1 MGKTFCQLSQM
12 KDTPMI
18 KIMNIFIILYL
29 TLIISILKAKSPEE
43 MIKESIANYPG
54 KCPCPYSIMSNG
66 KKCGKRSA
74 YSKPG
79 GYEPLCYISDIKNN
93 SDKAKVSFLKIVD
106 GDTIH
111 IGKIKYRLH
120 GIDAPEIQQQ
130 CKRENKKY
138 KCGVE
143 ATRFLKSLIKDE
155 NKVRCEKK
163 DTDRYK
169 RIVAVCYYD
178 RKDLNKLMVKN
189 GWAIAYRKYSKDYVD
204 DENYARLNKLG
215 VWKGEFIEPQL
226 WRKQNR

>member
-1 MGKTFCQLSQM
+1 MVKIFCQLSQT
-12 KDTPMI
+12 KHTLMI
-18 KIMNIFIILYL
+18 KITNIFIILFL
-29 TLIISILKAKSPEE
+29 TLIGSFLEARSPEE

-66 KKCGKRSA
+66 QKCGKRSA

-93 SDKAKVSFLKIVD
+93 LDKAEGDYLKIVD

-111 IGKIKYRLH
+111 IGKNKYRLH

-143 ATRFLKSLIKDE
+143 ATRFLKSLIKDK
-155 NKVRCEKK
+155 NKVICEKK
-163 DTDRYK
+163 NMDRYK

-178 RKDLNKLMVKN
+178 NEDLNKLMVKN

-204 DENYARLNKLG
+204 DENYARVNKLG
-215 VWKGEFIEPQL
+215 VWKGEFTEPQL
-226 WRKQNR
+226 WRKQNK